1 MKKLIVLMLVV
12 FIILAIPVVMYL
24 QNINKDYDSF
34 QTSTKKTTKEVS
46 EVFNSSQNT
55 EEEEKRVKLYIAVM
69 RDAFK
74 INNGGNRFIA
84 IKKDTLV
91 GLDEKSKEKVLEGF
105 KDLSPNLYWFED
117 IKENKSFFILD
128 ENYKDLV
135 AATINGTLL
144 YVNLIEF
151 KDNEAVIEATSWY
164 GNLGAV
170 IPTYKAIYKNGQW
183 ELKNIGTGIA

>member
-1 MKKLIVLMLVV
+1 MKKIIALMLVV
-12 FIILAIPVVMYL
+12 FIVLAIPVVMYL
-24 QNINKDYDSF
+24 QNVNKDYNCF
-34 QTSTKKTTKEVS
+34 QTRTEKTTKEVS

-55 EEEEKRVKLYIAVM
+55 KEEEKRVKLYIAVM

-74 INNGGNRFIA
+74 IKNGGNRFIA
-84 IKKDTLV
+84 IKKDALV

-117 IKENKSFFILD
+117 I
-128 ENYKDLV
+128 
-135 AATINGTLL
+135 
-144 YVNLIEF
+144 

-183 ELKNIGTGIA
+183 ELKNISTGVA

>member
-1 MKKLIVLMLVV
+1 
-12 FIILAIPVVMYL
+12 MYL
-24 QNINKDYDSF
+24 QNIDKDFKSV
-34 QTSTKKTTKEVS
+34 QTNTEKTIKEIS
-46 EVFNSSQNT
+46 EVFNSTQNT

-74 INNGGNRFIA
+74 IKNGGNRFIA
-84 IKKDTLV
+84 IKKDALV

-117 IKENKSFFILD
+117 IKDNKLFFIHDKHGL
-128 ENYKDLV
+128 L
-135 AATINGTLL
+135 AGAINGTLL
-144 YVNLIEF
+144 FINQIEF
-151 KDNEAVIEATSWY
+151 KDNEAVVEAISWY
-164 GNLGAV
+164 GNLGGV